1 MLLIGISE
9 KNFRVLLQMFTFV
22 IMKNIF
28 YKIIGLKQY
37 VKNKL
42 KELNKITEEINLTLL
57 GDYRISKGKLIDINI
72 SEYELSHIYLITS
85 AEHTISSN
93 TEKVRISIKKYNKK

>member
-9 KNFRVLLQMFTFV
+9 KNFSVLLQMFTFV

-42 KELNKITEEINLTLL
+42 KELNKITEEINLTML
-57 GDYRISKGKLIDINI
+57 GDYRISKGKIIDVNI
-72 SEYELSHIYLITS
+72 SEYALNGTYLITS
-85 AEHTISSN
+85 AEHSISSN
-93 TEKVRISIKKYNKK
+93 KEVVRISIEKRKKD